1 MMIII
6 TVRIFA
12 VVVIVIMSYKIYR

>member
-6 TVRIFA
+6 TVIRFCH
-12 VVVIVIMSYKIYR
+12 YF

>member
-6 TVRIFA
+6 TVIRFCHFF
-12 VVVIVIMSYKIYR
+12 